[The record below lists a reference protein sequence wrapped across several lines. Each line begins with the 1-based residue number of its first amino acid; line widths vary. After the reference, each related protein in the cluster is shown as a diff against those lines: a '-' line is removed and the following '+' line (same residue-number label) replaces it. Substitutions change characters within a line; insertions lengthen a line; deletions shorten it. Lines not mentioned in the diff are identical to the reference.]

1 MPLQEKKCGSS
12 IEQSALRAVQWL
24 MKRTP
29 LGSFVI
35 LTNILAT
42 VEITSCNYNQNTVVS
57 IPDKDVRDQLMN
69 IKLHDEKCIIETKSG
84 RIEG

>member
-1 MPLQEKKCGSS
+1 MPLQEKICGSS
-12 IEQSALRAVQWL
+12 IEQSALKAVQWL
-24 MKRTP
+24 MKGTP

-42 VEITSCNYNQNTVVS
+42 VQITSCNYNQHKVVS
-57 IPDKDVRDQLMN
+57 ILDEDVRDR